1 MKYMGSKS
9 RIVKDILPVMLNNYN
24 GNVFVDLF
32 CGGCSVIENVPNSYR
47 RIANDSQYYLIEM
60 WKALVNDEKFPHT
73 IDREFYKNVRASYN
87 TNNGNYSDA
96 LIGWVG
102 FMASFNGRFF
112 DGGYSGHNVV
122 GKNGKARDYIR
133 ENINNT
139 LSQVPALRGVEFHSV
154 SYANFAVPDGSLV
167 YCDPPYK
174 GTKQYSSSKNFD
186 YDKFYEWCRQ
196 TAKNGNK
203 VFVSEYAMPDD
214 FACVW
219 SKGITNAMHQTNTKK
234 PVEKLFLL
242 EC

>member
-1 MKYMGSKS
+1 MKYMGSKN

-60 WKALVNDEKFPHT
+60 WKALVNDEKFPYT

-186 YDKFYEWCRQ
+186 YDKFYDWCRQ

-214 FACVW
+214 FVCVW
-219 SKGITNAMHQTNTKK
+219 SKEITNAMHQVNTKK

-242 EC
+242 ES